1 MDSDRQHSRIIG
13 WHKGAAHMR
22 TALSIGDILWCYWA
36 TNGSFNDSM
45 FLPGSF
51 MKGSSGLRR
60 HRLGRRYR
68 AAGERQAATA
78 NRRQSRLPNEEPNP
92 AVLEWEDSIPAD
104 STWARDADT

>member
-13 WHKGAAHMR
+13 WQKGAAHMR

-36 TNGSFNDSM
+36 TNGSFNRAVY
-45 FLPGSF
+45 G
-51 MKGSSGLRR
+51 GI
-60 HRLGRRYR
+60 LGRRYR

-104 STWARDADT
+104 STWARDADA